1 MFGECIYACGLVV
14 AGGLVLLAL
23 AVHVWASGW
32 VLLGALCK
40 ALPSMPEPTDGCAP
54 QGNRAGPRPVQLL
67 P

>member
-40 ALPSMPEPTDGCAP
+40 ALPSMPESTDECAP
-54 QGNRAGPRPVQLL
+54 QGN
-67 P
+67 